1 MTIFNPIFLHF
12 YRISVLDIAEL
23 SSKAA
28 KTVTTVRKVISVYKS
43 LVSFYEKFSGGDNI
57 LIADNCVF
65 TPENGYVL
73 STLSIQRFCTSCL
86 PIIID

>member
-1 MTIFNPIFLHF
+1 MAIFNPIFPSIH
-12 YRISVLDIAEL
+12 RISILDIAEL

-57 LIADNCVF
+57 LIADYCVF

-73 STLSIQRFCTSCL
+73 SILSTILHLLS
-86 PIIID
+86 PNHY